1 MVQELAKFK
10 KKKTNII
17 INILTIYHLKK
28 KQLYGHVFKNND
40 FDGKDLKVA
49 IMFWLFF
56 VK

>member
-40 FDGKDLKVA
+40 FDGKDLKVT